1 MQASNRFAFKEWAAV
16 CEALRL
22 GRQSLILRKG
32 GIHEGRE
39 GFRVEHRE
47 FWLFPTEFH
56 QQPDVLTPEGQRL
69 LVDVQSHGHSPDELL
84 IREYAV
90 VEEVVEL
97 REETLLPR
105 LIGLHVWSEQTL
117 HARFHYRT
125 PGLFALLV
133 RIYQRSEPL
142 RLPNSPHFGGCRS
155 WVDFPTDIS
164 TEGLQPVLSDAE
176 YDERMQAI
184 RDRLAPSAMM

>member
-1 MQASNRFAFKEWAAV
+1 MQTSNRFAFKEWAAV

-56 QQPDVLTPEGQRL
+56 QQPDVLTSEGQRL
-69 LVDVQSHGHSPDELL
+69 LDEVQARDHSPDELR

-90 VEEVVEL
+90 VEGVIEIRDES
-97 REETLLPR
+97 LLPG
-105 LIGLHVWSEQTL
+105 LLGLHVWSEQTL

-125 PGLFALLV
+125 PGLFALCT

-142 RLPNSPHFGGCRS
+142 RMPNSPHFGGCRS
-155 WVDFPTDIS
+155 WVDFPTDIT
-164 TEGLQPVLSDAE
+164 TEELEPVLSDAAHN
-176 YDERMQAI
+176 ERMQML
-184 RDRLAPSAMM
+184 RRTLTSASVL